1 MHVLTLYMFTYTP
14 CVAGCGLHFLS
25 LSLSLSLSSRVAVG
39 QTTQLQVPARHPCP
53 EPTP

>member
-14 CVAGCGLHFLS
+14 CVAGCGLHFV
-25 LSLSLSLSSRVAVG
+25 SLSLSSRVAVG